1 MLFWKSWFNKKIF
14 FIQDI
19 LNADVNFLTFREFQN
34 KFSIKTNLHYFQLMV
49 AISSDLKKKARSAEV
64 PSREQLLYSTTV
76 SLFPES
82 TPVDLANMRFKHY
95 YKTLNKNSTVEPT
108 SIKIWKINF
117 ADECTE
123 WKNKFSFIYH
133 STRDNK
139 LRQFSFKLLHRILVT
154 KKELFKSCFF
164 CPNPDSIE
172 HTFLDCIVTQ
182 SFYSEA
188 LICFNYVNTT
198 DISLSNKQITF
209 NAIPALQQ
217 LTDYPRRRLHLFV
230 ILLKQY
236 ICACKYFEKKP
247 VLKEFQSKVFLQWQ
261 IEICALP

>member
-108 SIKIWKINF
+108 GIKTWKINF
-117 ADECTE
+117 A
-123 WKNKFSFIYH
+123 
-133 STRDNK
+133 
-139 LRQFSFKLLHRILVT
+139 
-154 KKELFKSCFF
+154 
-164 CPNPDSIE
+164 
-172 HTFLDCIVTQ
+172 
-182 SFYSEA
+182 
-188 LICFNYVNTT
+188 VNIQNGKTNFHLY
-198 DISLSNKQITF
+198 IIQQEIT
-209 NAIPALQQ
+209 N
-217 LTDYPRRRLHLFV
+217 
-230 ILLKQY
+230 
-236 ICACKYFEKKP
+236 
-247 VLKEFQSKVFLQWQ
+247 
-261 IEICALP
+261 